1 MAAGPAASRALV
13 VGQDADV
20 SAVLHLH
27 LERAG
32 WALYCLPSPEL
43 LEPML
48 RGVAP
53 HVIVL
58 MLPASPDASWGGA
71 LTAASNAAR
80 VGVRVV
86 VVAPSRDVVEP
97 LAAVAGAER
106 ALARAEVLARPMSVV
121 ERVPGAGAA
130 PGAFA
135 QPAAA
140 APRPAPPPPSAPS
153 QRTAALAD
161 PAPSGGRPPP
171 RPNID
176 LMALIDEELVD
187 EPRQR
192 PRMTRVDVNVSLV
205 SEHNFYVGS
214 TRRVDS
220 GGVFISTVLPPDI
233 GTRLQ
238 VRLGLADGRKIEV
251 EGEVIFIREKS
262 AISGRQPAGCGVKL
276 YSVPGWAIDAIDR
289 FVLARPPIVYSP

>member
-13 VGQDADV
+13 VGQDTDV

-80 VGVRVV
+80 WGCGWV

-106 ALARAEVLARPMSVV
+106 ALARAEVLARPLSVV
-121 ERVPGAGAA
+121 ERLPGPARRRPPLRSPPRPPRA
-130 PGAFA
+130 PSAPSA
-135 QPAAA
+135 AAA
-140 APRPAPPPPSAPS
+140 APRWRMSN
-153 QRTAALAD
+153 
-161 PAPSGGRPPP
+161 RPPP
-171 RPNID
+171 GLSRAP
-176 LMALIDEELVD
+176 
-187 EPRQR
+187 
-192 PRMTRVDVNVSLV
+192 T
-205 SEHNFYVGS
+205 S
-214 TRRVDS
+214 T
-220 GGVFISTVLPPDI
+220 
-233 GTRLQ
+233 
-238 VRLGLADGRKIEV
+238 
-251 EGEVIFIREKS
+251 
-262 AISGRQPAGCGVKL
+262 
-276 YSVPGWAIDAIDR
+276 
-289 FVLARPPIVYSP
+289 